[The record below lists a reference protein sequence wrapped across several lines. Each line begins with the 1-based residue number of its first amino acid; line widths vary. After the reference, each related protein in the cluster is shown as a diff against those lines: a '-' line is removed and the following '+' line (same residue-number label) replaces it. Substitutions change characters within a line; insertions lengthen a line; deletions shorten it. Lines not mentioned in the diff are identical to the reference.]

1 MGIQV
6 MNNSHQS
13 VADQRRTIVARL
25 VLRGMTQRE
34 IVESLARQLTNG
46 DGNPWSLA
54 TVNRDIKAIRKD
66 WRKEARRDYDIH
78 VAHMLAEYREVRRQA
93 WVNKDYDLVLK
104 VCDRECKLLG
114 LDKPD
119 RLVLTWREEA
129 EAAGV
134 DASEVFE
141 QLVREASVLLDGGD
155 GMGRDS

>member
-119 RLVLTWREEA
+119 LLVVSWRQEAEEAGLDAGDVFERLVATAAAALA
-129 EAAGV
+129 EG
-134 DASEVFE
+134 
-141 QLVREASVLLDGGD
+141 QG
-155 GMGRDS
+155 